1 MIPLA
6 AYTFVQVL
14 FVCLI
19 VIPLACLWV
28 AAIFDIIRSHRSGWG
43 VAGWLLIVCILP
55 VIGALAYFAMRPTK
69 DDPEA
74 AYMAHQDLQREAA
87 GRAGGSGLGNTGLR

>member
-6 AYTFVQVL
+6 ASTFVQVL

-43 VAGWLLIVCILP
+43 VAGWLLLVCILP
-55 VIGALAYFAMRPTK
+55 VIGALAYFAMRPTH
-69 DDPEA
+69 DDPEKA
-74 AYMAHQDLQREAA
+74 FMAQQDLQRQASA
-87 GRAGGSGLGNTGLR
+87 RAGGTGLGTGVR